1 MSFVASGLT
10 TVVLVTKFVNQPA
23 AHGSFAYSDT
33 AAAALMSLGLL
44 GRKQWFEFVFNLFVH
59 HVWLGKHVKSLI
71 IETESFKIANLD
83 LTLYSLMAYGGS
95 MGRRKWDASS
105 TRSFTASGSWPL
117 PQGDCNYHSPPP
129 NVNIDM
135 MLDQNF

>member
-1 MSFVASGLT
+1 MASGLT

-59 HVWLGKHVKSLI
+59 HVWLVKHVKSLI
-71 IETESFKIANLD
+71 IETES
-83 LTLYSLMAYGGS
+83 
-95 MGRRKWDASS
+95 
-105 TRSFTASGSWPL
+105 
-117 PQGDCNYHSPPP
+117 
-129 NVNIDM
+129 
-135 MLDQNF
+135 